1 MRTVVLLSS
10 LIICSGLGYYV
21 YQDSLAAVDSSP
33 KSPQDSFVSVQ
44 VVTSQRC
51 DLDERVDLVGSLE
64 AVDQVQIRSRIIG
77 YLDRLPYDVGDSVNA
92 GEIVVELSELTYQ
105 ERVSRA
111 GQSQKI
117 AIAQRGAAIAR
128 RDLIQLEVQRF
139 KDLARS
145 GVSTEQ
151 QQEDAEARLAVAEA
165 EISLEEARVSEART
179 EILHAE
185 AALSELRIAT
195 PIAGIVAERTVE
207 VGDLAKSEEVLLRIV
222 NLKRI
227 RTVVHIVE
235 RDYEKIR
242 TGQPA
247 VIGVDSVPDMT
258 FNGTVIARAPVIDPE
273 TRTARVMIEI
283 DNKGEQLKPGM
294 HARVTIVAS
303 HRDDAQV
310 VPISA
315 LQERNGQQ
323 FVFVSHAGTVARR
336 CSVTTGIRDGELVE
350 ILTGIEPAA
359 AVITL
364 GSRLVQD
371 GSSIHVTP
379 AAWNPEDSVA
389 VSGRDGNIPG
399 ITVGD

>member
-1 MRTVVLLSS
+1 MRTAVFLSS

-21 YQDSLAAVDSSP
+21 YQESLASVDSGSR
-33 KSPQDSFVSVQ
+33 SPQDSFVSVET
-44 VVTSQRC
+44 VRSQRC
-51 DLDERVDLVGSLE
+51 HLDERVDLVGSLE
-64 AVDQVQIRSRIIG
+64 PVDQVQVRSRIIG
-77 YLDRLPYDVGDSVNA
+77 YLEKLPYDVGDSVRA
-92 GEIVVELSELTYQ
+92 GEIVVELGDLTYQ

-111 GQSQKI
+111 GQAQKV

-128 RDLIQLEVQRF
+128 RDQIQLEVQRF

-165 EISLEEARVSEART
+165 EISLEEARVSEAST
-179 EILHAE
+179 EIQRAE

-195 PIAGIVAERTVE
+195 PISGIVAERTVE

-227 RTVVHIVE
+227 RTIVHIVE

-242 TGQPA
+242 SGQPA
-247 VIGVDSVPDMT
+247 IIGVDSVPDMT

-283 DNKGEQLKPGM
+283 ENSGEQLKPGM

-303 HRDDAQV
+303 HRDNAQV
-310 VPISA
+310 VPVSA
-315 LQERNGQQ
+315 LHERNGRQ
-323 FVFVSHAGTVARR
+323 FVFVSEADSVARR
-336 CSVTTGIRDGELVE
+336 RFVTTGIRDGELVE
-350 ILTGIEPAA
+350 ILSGIDPAA
-359 AVITL
+359 TVITL

-371 GSSIHVTP
+371 GSSIRVTR
-379 AAWNPEDSVA
+379 AAWNPADSVA
-389 VSGRDGNIPG
+389 VSGHDGSVPG
-399 ITVGD
+399 STDGD

>member
-1 MRTVVLLSS
+1 MRSAVFLSS
-10 LIICSGLGYYV
+10 LIICSGVGYYV
-21 YQDSLAAVDSSP
+21 YQDSLASVDSSP
-33 KSPQDSFVSVQ
+33 KPEQNTPVAVE

-51 DLDERVDLVGSLE
+51 DLDERIDLVGSLE

-77 YLDRLPYDVGDSVNA
+77 YLDKLPYDVGDPVEASD
-92 GEIVVELSELTYQ
+92 IVVELSELTYQ

-111 GQSQKI
+111 GQAQKI
-117 AIAQRGAAIAR
+117 AIAQREAAIAR
-128 RDLIQLEVQRF
+128 SNLIQLEVQRF

-165 EISLEEARVSEART
+165 ETALEVARVSEATT
-179 EILHAE
+179 EILRAE
-185 AALSELRIAT
+185 AALDELKIVT
-195 PIAGIVAERTVE
+195 PISGFVAERTVE

-227 RTVVHIVE
+227 RTIVHIVE

-242 TGQPA
+242 TGQTA
-247 VIGVDSVPDMT
+247 VIGVDSVPDMA
-258 FNGTVIARAPVIDPE
+258 FSGTVVARAPVIDPE
-273 TRTARVMIEI
+273 TRTARVMIDIE
-283 DNKGEQLKPGM
+283 NRGEQLKPGM

-303 HRDDAQV
+303 HSENAQV

-323 FVFVSHAGTVARR
+323 FVFVMEAESVARR
-336 CSVTTGIRDGELVE
+336 RFVTTGIRDGELVE
-350 ILTGIEPAA
+350 ILIGIEPAA

-371 GSSIHVTP
+371 GSSIHATH
-379 AAWNPEDSVA
+379 AEWNPADSLA
-389 VSGRDGNIPG
+389 VSRPDGEPSG
-399 ITVGD
+399 ITAGD

>member
-195 PIAGIVAERTVE
+195 PIAGIVAENFWIYNFISWSKFFYVIVLVVE
-207 VGDLAKSEEVLLRIV
+207 K
-222 NLKRI
+222 KFF
-227 RTVVHIVE
+227 VE
-235 RDYEKIR
+235 
-242 TGQPA
+242 
-247 VIGVDSVPDMT
+247 
-258 FNGTVIARAPVIDPE
+258 
-273 TRTARVMIEI
+273 
-283 DNKGEQLKPGM
+283 
-294 HARVTIVAS
+294 
-303 HRDDAQV
+303 
-310 VPISA
+310 ISA
-315 LQERNGQQ
+315 LQ
-323 FVFVSHAGTVARR
+323 FS
-336 CSVTTGIRDGELVE
+336 
-350 ILTGIEPAA
+350 
-359 AVITL
+359 
-364 GSRLVQD
+364 
-371 GSSIHVTP
+371 
-379 AAWNPEDSVA
+379 
-389 VSGRDGNIPG
+389 
-399 ITVGD
+399 